1 MKNLDLDVD
10 APERVADVLKRAAQ
24 AYYESHSE
32 LSAAWQDR
40 HAGRVWSKL
49 GAEFEKF
56 AARVEKI
63 VEQNQ

>member
-1 MKNLDLDVD
+1 MKSLDLDVD
-10 APERVADVLKRAAQ
+10 APERVANVLRNAAQ

-40 HAGRVWSKL
+40 KAGRVWFKL

-56 AARVEKI
+56 AERIAAVVERNK
-63 VEQNQ
+63 